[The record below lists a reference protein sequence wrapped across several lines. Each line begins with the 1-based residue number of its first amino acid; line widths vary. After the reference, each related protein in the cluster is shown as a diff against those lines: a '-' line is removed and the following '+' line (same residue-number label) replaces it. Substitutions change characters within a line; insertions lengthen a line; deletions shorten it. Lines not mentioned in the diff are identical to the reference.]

1 MIFQIEINP
10 KSSEAVAKGNRC
22 SHILLMGVQNGTISM
37 GPHLVK
43 SLNIQ
48 MHSLLQ
54 N

>member
-1 MIFQIEINP
+1 MIFQIEINL
-10 KSSEAVAKGNRC
+10 KANEAMAKGDKC
-22 SHILLMGVQNGTISM
+22 SHILPMGVQNGTISTE
-37 GPHLVK
+37 PHLVK